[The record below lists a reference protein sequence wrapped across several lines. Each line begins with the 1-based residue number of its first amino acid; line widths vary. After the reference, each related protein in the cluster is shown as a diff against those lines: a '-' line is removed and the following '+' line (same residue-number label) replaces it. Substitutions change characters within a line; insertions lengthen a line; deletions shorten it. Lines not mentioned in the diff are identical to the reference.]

1 MSQLLDQRSLVPYY
15 LSVTREKSLFDS
27 LDPQAEAAADA
38 RAEADVAAGRLIGHD
53 AVRRWI
59 ASWGSDK
66 PLARPR
72 VGD

>member
-1 MSQLLDQRSLVPYY
+1 MPYY
-15 LSVTREKSLFDS
+15 LPVTREKALFDS
-27 LDPQAEAAADA
+27 LDPQAEAEADT
-38 RAEADVAAGRLIGHD
+38 RAEGDVAAGRLIGHD
-53 AVRRWI
+53 AVKRWI

>member
-1 MSQLLDQRSLVPYY
+1 MPYY